1 MTETEETKPT
11 PPHGARLL
19 EIGET
24 IRDGD
29 LHWNSTEKHWLAVT
43 PQGEEKV
50 EPGAARTLLPT
61 KPRSLATTQQANER
75 PGLSNADARRGRR
88 EALRCAGG

>member
-24 IRDGD
+24 IQDGD

-50 EPGAARTLLPT
+50 EPG
-61 KPRSLATTQQANER
+61 QH
-75 PGLSNADARRGRR
+75 GLYCRQSRD
-88 EALRCAGG
+88 L